1 MSAVDD
7 LERMSADELAEDR
20 ARCAEERSR
29 LAEERTR
36 LAEERTQASEHRS
49 ILANE
54 RTFSAWLR
62 TGMSA
67 LAVGIG
73 AAELLRGSEQR
84 AVALVLGIIL
94 IALGGLLPVIGARRY
109 LNTAQKLEGEDAGPT
124 PRWVVEGTAAALLFA
139 AILAMVIVLMR

>member
-1 MSAVDD
+1 
-7 LERMSADELAEDR
+7 MSADELAEDR

-36 LAEERTQASEHRS
+36 LAEERTQASRDRS
-49 ILANE
+49 VLANE

-73 AAELLRGSEQR
+73 AAELLRDTEER
-84 AVALVLGIIL
+84 AVALVFGIIL

-109 LNTAQKLEGEDAGPT
+109 ISTARRIDDEEAGPT
-124 PRWVVEGTAAALLFA
+124 PRWVVEGTAAALFFA
-139 AILAMVIVLMR
+139 AILALVIVLMR